1 MFIQFKHPFAMLIA
15 GPSMCGKTTFLRN
28 LLEYQEKMFNVRFN
42 KILWCYSESSS
53 KPNVQ
58 GVDFHRGV
66 PDDIQNST
74 NSPMLIVLDDLMS
87 EAYNKTVSDI
97 FTKKSHHSN
106 ISVVLVLQN
115 IFHQGA
121 HARDIS
127 LNAKYIIVF
136 KNPRDRQQ
144 FNCLARQ
151 VFPENPKEL
160 IRVYNEVTQS
170 AHGYL
175 IIDLTQDIHDLLR
188 FRTDIFNP
196 NHIAIC
202 FSPVNGT
209 GKEVETEEIN
219 GQSAYVVHA

>member
-1 MFIQFKHPFAMLIA
+1 
-15 GPSMCGKTTFLRN
+15 MCGKTTFLKKVLQN
-28 LLEYQEKMFNVRFN
+28 QLKMFNLKFS
-42 KILWCYSESSS
+42 KILWCYSETAA
-53 KPNVQ
+53 KPNVE

-66 PDDIQNST
+66 PKDIENSKST
-74 NSPMLIVLDDLMS
+74 PMLIVLDDLMS
-87 EAYNKTVSDI
+87 EAYNATVSDI

-106 ISVVLVLQN
+106 ISVILVLQN

-121 HARDIS
+121 HSRDIS
-127 LNAKYIIVF
+127 LNAKYVILF

-170 AHGYL
+170 AHSYF
-175 IIDLTQDIHDLLR
+175 IIDLTQDINDLLR

-196 NHIAIC
+196 NYIAVC
-202 FSPVNGT
+202 YSPINGSS
-209 GKEVETEEIN
+209 KEIQTEEIE
-219 GQSAYVVHA
+219 GQSAYVVCN